1 MTNSKHV
8 PKRRFKEFESDGE
21 WGQEYLGKIVDF
33 SIKTN
38 SLSREK
44 LSLESYEVQNIHYGD
59 VLIKFD
65 NVLDLQRD
73 SLPSIINS
81 KILDFKESLLQD
93 GDLIFADAAEDS
105 TVGKAIE
112 IRNIGGKNVVS
123 GLHTIAAR
131 PTQLFAPFYLG
142 YYINSNFYHDQILP
156 LMQGTKVS
164 SISKSN
170 LQVTKITFPTIDEQK
185 ELGKFFQTID
195 SLITLHQHK
204 LDKLKNLK
212 KSYLAELFP
221 AEGKRVPKRRFPGF
235 EGEWEEKKLG
245 DVGKTFT
252 GLSGKT
258 KVDFGHGNGM
268 YVTYLNI
275 YSNEIADLRG
285 LDKIEI
291 DDRQTEV
298 KYGDVFFTTS
308 SETPEEVG
316 LSSVWKYDLSNV
328 YLNSFCFG
336 FRPNV
341 KFDIDFLAYL
351 LRSPAFRAGMKLL
364 AQGISR
370 YNISKNR
377 VLELNILFPTLKE
390 QEKIGKQLSLLD
402 KSITLQQQKLDKL
415 KDLKKAYLNELFV

>member
-1 MTNSKHV
+1 M
-8 PKRRFKEFESDGE
+8 
-21 WGQEYLGKIVDF
+21 
-33 SIKTN
+33 
-38 SLSREK
+38 
-44 LSLESYEVQNIHYGD
+44 
-59 VLIKFD
+59 
-65 NVLDLQRD
+65 
-73 SLPSIINS
+73 
-81 KILDFKESLLQD
+81 
-93 GDLIFADAAEDS
+93 
-105 TVGKAIE
+105 
-112 IRNIGGKNVVS
+112 
-123 GLHTIAAR
+123 
-131 PTQLFAPFYLG
+131 
-142 YYINSNFYHDQILP
+142 
-156 LMQGTKVS
+156 
-164 SISKSN
+164 
-170 LQVTKITFPTIDEQK
+170 
-185 ELGKFFQTID
+185 
-195 SLITLHQHK
+195 
-204 LDKLKNLK
+204 
-212 KSYLAELFP
+212 
-221 AEGKRVPKRRFPGF
+221 
-235 EGEWEEKKLG
+235 G

-377 VLELNILFPTLKE
+377 VLELNVLFPTLKE

-402 KSITLQQQKLDKL
+402 KSISLQQQKLDKL
-415 KDLKKAYLNELFV
+415 KDMKKAYLNELFV

>member
-1 MTNSKHV
+1 MTNSKHI
-8 PKRRFKEFESDGE
+8 PKRRFPGFEGEWVDFEFKSLLDSYEGIRRGPFGSALKKEFFVPTSEYVVYEQNNAIYNTWDTRYYISYE
-21 WGQEYLGKIVDF
+21 KFQELEKFKVLPGDFLLSGAGTIGKISQVPKGVKQGVFNQALIRLRINKSFVDENF
-33 SIKTN
+33 FLIWIQSD
-38 SLSREK
+38 RMQEK
-44 LSLESYEVQNIHYGD
+44 LTDANPGSAMTNLVPMSELKKWIV
-59 VLIKFD
+59 
-65 NVLDLQRD
+65 
-73 SLPSIINS
+73 SIPKKEEQVRISHFIFKIN
-81 KILDFKESLLQD
+81 
-93 GDLIFADAAEDS
+93 
-105 TVGKAIE
+105 T
-112 IRNIGGKNVVS
+112 
-123 GLHTIAAR
+123 
-131 PTQLFAPFYLG
+131 
-142 YYINSNFYHDQILP
+142 
-156 LMQGTKVS
+156 
-164 SISKSN
+164 
-170 LQVTKITFPTIDEQK
+170 
-185 ELGKFFQTID
+185 
-195 SLITLHQHK
+195 LITLHQHK

-221 AEGKRVPKRRFPGF
+221 AEGERVPKRRFSGF

-341 KFDIDFLAYL
+341 TFDIDFLAYL

-377 VLELNILFPTLKE
+377 VLELNVLFPTLKE

-402 KSITLQQQKLDKL
+402 KSISLQQQKLDKL

>member
-1 MTNSKHV
+1 MKNSKHV

-21 WGQEYLGKIVDF
+21 WGQEYLEKIVDF

-212 KSYLAELFP
+212 KSYLTELFP
-221 AEGKRVPKRRFPGF
+221 AEGERVPKRRFPGF
-235 EGEWEEKKLG
+235 EGEWEVNLLG
-245 DVGKTFT
+245 ELGKAQSGIGFPDSEQGGKVGVPFYKVSDMNNT
-252 GLSGKT
+252 GNEHEM
-258 KVDFGHGNGM
+258 VCANN
-268 YVTYLNI
+268 YVTLEQINQ
-275 YSNEIADLRG
+275 RG
-285 LDKIEI
+285 WKPI
-291 DDRQTEV
+291 DDVPAIFFAKVGAAVLLNRKRLCNVPFLLDNNTMAFSIDTSKIDTNFAKTIFETIDLTALVQIGALPSYNA
-298 KYGDVFFTTS
+298 KDVES
-308 SETPEEVG
+308 I
-316 LSSVWKYDLSNV
+316 SVLI
-328 YLNSFCFG
+328 
-336 FRPNV
+336 P
-341 KFDIDFLAYL
+341 
-351 LRSPAFRAGMKLL
+351 
-364 AQGISR
+364 
-370 YNISKNR
+370 SKN
-377 VLELNILFPTLKE
+377 E
-390 QEKIGKQLSLLD
+390 QKRIGEFFQKLD
-402 KSITLQQQKLDKL
+402 KSISLQQEKLDKL

>member
-1 MTNSKHV
+1 MTNSKYV
-8 PKRRFKEFESDGE
+8 PKRRFKEFESHGE
-21 WGQEYLGKIVDF
+21 WGQESLGKIVDF

-131 PTQLFAPFYLG
+131 PIQLFAPFYLG

-170 LQVTKITFPTIDEQK
+170 LQVTKITFPKIDEQK

-221 AEGKRVPKRRFPGF
+221 AEGQRVPKRRFPGF
-235 EGEWEEKKLG
+235 EGKWERRKVSELFKITRGYVLAATRTKSNKSKTTPYPVYSSQTKDKGLMGFYSKYLYEDAITWTTDGANAGEVNYREGKFYCTNVCGVLLSKEVQADPMIAEAINNIAKKYVSY
-245 DVGKTFT
+245 VGNPK
-252 GLSGKT
+252 LMNN
-258 KVDFGHGNGM
+258 VM
-268 YVTYLNI
+268 
-275 YSNEIADLRG
+275 AD
-285 LDKIEI
+285 IEI
-291 DDRQTEV
+291 SIPQ
-298 KYGDVFFTTS
+298 TS
-308 SETPEEVG
+308 SEREKISQFFT
-316 LSSVWKYDLSNV
+316 
-328 YLNSFCFG
+328 
-336 FRPNV
+336 
-341 KFDIDFLAYL
+341 DIDK
-351 LRSPAFRAGMKLL
+351 R
-364 AQGISR
+364 IS
-370 YNISKNR
+370 
-377 VLELNILFPTLKE
+377 
-390 QEKIGKQLSLLD
+390 
-402 KSITLQQQKLDKL
+402 LQQEKLDKL

>member
-1 MTNSKHV
+1 MTNSKHI
-8 PKRRFKEFESDGE
+8 PKKRFKEFELDGE
-21 WGQEYLGKIVDF
+21 WEQESLGKIVDF

-65 NVLDLQRD
+65 NVLDLKRD
-73 SLPSIINS
+73 SLPSIIDS
-81 KILDFKESLLQD
+81 KVLDFKESLLQD

-112 IRNIGGKNVVS
+112 IRNIGGKNIVS

-221 AEGKRVPKRRFPGF
+221 AEGERVPKRRFSGF

-377 VLELNILFPTLKE
+377 VLELNVLFPTLKE

-402 KSITLQQQKLDKL
+402 KSISLQQQKLDKL

>member
-1 MTNSKHV
+1 MTNSKNI
-8 PKRRFKEFESDGE
+8 PKRRFPYFEGE
-21 WGQEYLGKIVDF
+21 W
-33 SIKTN
+33 
-38 SLSREK
+38 
-44 LSLESYEVQNIHYGD
+44 
-59 VLIKFD
+59 
-65 NVLDLQRD
+65 
-73 SLPSIINS
+73 
-81 KILDFKESLLQD
+81 
-93 GDLIFADAAEDS
+93 
-105 TVGKAIE
+105 
-112 IRNIGGKNVVS
+112 
-123 GLHTIAAR
+123 
-131 PTQLFAPFYLG
+131 
-142 YYINSNFYHDQILP
+142 
-156 LMQGTKVS
+156 
-164 SISKSN
+164 
-170 LQVTKITFPTIDEQK
+170 EQK
-185 ELGKFFQTID
+185 EFGKMCQRIQTGTTLLGCEQGKGIPLLKMGNIQRGYWDFTKLERLNQEIECENIIKYGDFLFNTRNTLELVGKGATWFIKEGLYGFNSNLARVTLDDVDTIFFNYLYNIPESIQQVKSRAVGTTSVAAIYPKDMSTIKFQLPTINEQKKLGNFFQTID
-195 SLITLHQHK
+195 SLISLHQHK

-221 AEGKRVPKRRFPGF
+221 AEGERVPKRRFPGF

-316 LSSVWKYDLSNV
+316 LSSVWKYDLSKV